1 MIEFTQPLPMKK
13 TCTMHPDSKAVR
25 SVSFTDDSDHT
36 TTITLCM
43 TCLGELESKAAT
55 ALSVAITGEGISSE
69 SGEIFQDS
77 LQKEFKI
84 GDYIYFTR
92 LRHIMRLETFEDV
105 EAANT
110 TKPIRPA
117 TRREIIEYKKKLGEE
132 A

>member
-1 MIEFTQPLPMKK
+1 MIEFTRPIPIKK
-13 TCTMHPDSKAVR
+13 TCTMHPEGKAVR
-25 SVSFTDDSDHT
+25 SLSFTDDNDHT

-55 ALSVAITGEGISSE
+55 ALSTAITGEGLSS
-69 SGEIFQDS
+69 GDFFQGD

-84 GDYIYFTR
+84 GDYIYLTR
-92 LRHIMRLETFEDV
+92 LRRVVMLETFEDV

-117 TRREIIEYKKKLGEE
+117 TSKEIIEYKKKLGEE